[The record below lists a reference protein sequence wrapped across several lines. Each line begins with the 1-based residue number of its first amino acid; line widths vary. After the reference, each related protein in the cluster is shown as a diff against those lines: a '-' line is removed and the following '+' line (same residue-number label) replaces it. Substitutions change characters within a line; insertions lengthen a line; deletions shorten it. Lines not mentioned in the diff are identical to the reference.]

1 MGYRLVQRQI
11 DELELDSDDC
21 EYEVKTITSAV
32 KHYLRYVL
40 INILAQAFFPQQE
53 WYLNSCNNKF
63 KITLIIQAL
72 SLVESHYLR
81 TDARNYV
88 T

>member
-40 INILAQAFFPQQE
+40 INIMAQACFPQQE
-53 WYLNSCNNKF
+53 W
-63 KITLIIQAL
+63 
-72 SLVESHYLR
+72 
-81 TDARNYV
+81 
-88 T
+88 